1 MNGSSTRGLSVIPG
15 SFHGPL
21 VFSDVPLSFMMGVD
35 PKTGVVVDAHHLLLG
50 TSVKGKVLAIPCGRG
65 SCSGSGALLELIL
78 TGNAP
83 SALIFQEP
91 EMILT
96 LGVMVAEAMFDR
108 RIPVIFLQGNEDFE
122 KLRGASEVDIS
133 DKQLLIMP
141 NQVALPLE
149 PRSTRGISLST
160 SDEKVLS
167 GQGGEA
173 SRIAME
179 IIVAFAA
186 LQEAKCLV
194 DVSQVHIDACAYNGK
209 SSLHVPEHLLSLGGQ
224 FVVPS
229 TCNSLNVDRLR
240 WKELGTDSEAVIIG
254 DKIGEAYLKLGA
266 KLSFTCAPYLLDSKP
281 KAGEQ
286 VGWSESNAVVFVNS
300 VLGAHTQK
308 YPDYLD
314 VFIALTG
321 RAPYAGCH
329 TPEGRKPKIIIEVPQ
344 LSGHDQ
350 SLFPLLGYHIGDI
363 VGGKIP
369 FIVGMEKTN
378 PTMSDLKAFG
388 AGFATTSSAPM
399 FHMRAITPEAAS
411 FDGQTESLGRVVVD
425 VNGLRKAWKQ
435 LNTASD
441 PSLDMVSLGNPHFSV
456 EEFAQLADLCR
467 NKTKSP
473 SVAVIITTSRDIY
486 QKALKLGHLDV
497 LEAFG
502 AQFITDTCCIS
513 CREARKKCCERKPE
527 CTRCSLKGLTCT
539 YEVIE
544 PKWSKTTKRTSPS
557 SKKARNIFA
566 GRELKPEEGFIH
578 TFAVTK
584 PTPSRPPEETID
596 LTVSPQ
602 LDVNSCNMDLDES
615 MELFDTFGNSSES
628 EVCSILT
635 NSIFDDSVSARSG
648 SVDPMSLSLELPF
661 PIFSDLTTDL
671 QSRKLLHHF
680 CSTLSRL
687 IVFVEQPHNSFQD
700 LILPLAYDNSPVFY
714 AICAFAC
721 GHLEHSGVY
730 ESRHSS
736 EYRALA
742 AKGAFEL
749 VQWKCQHEEVLAT
762 VMLLAYYEALTSSN
776 APDMFVGHLK
786 AAFLVISS
794 IPESE
799 RSTSVC
805 FLEKAFHYYD
815 VISSL
820 SLGMSPVS
828 AVSVSDYTYPLAVMT
843 SSKPNDITHADPFM
857 GLVGDLWPVLY
868 RLSIAMSLK
877 GDLEAAVA
885 ANQGTKAA
893 VLRVEYESITK
904 STEKALQSWQPSV
917 DPSNILM
924 SLEEDGN
931 AQHQHLEAMVH
942 NAQAYRHSALVY
954 LHRTVYGYPM
964 SHPEV
969 QKNAHL
975 SLESCMAVI
984 ASGGP
989 ANALLWP
996 LYVAACEA
1004 VTDHDQ

>member
-35 PKTGVVVDAHHLLLG
+35 PKTGVVVDAHHPLLG

-83 SALIFQEP
+83 AALIFQEP

-108 RIPVIFLQGNEDFE
+108 RIPVIFLQGNEDFK

-186 LQEAKCLV
+186 LQGAKCLV

-209 SSLHVPEHLLSLGGQ
+209 SSLYVPEHLLSLGGQ

-240 WKELGTDSEAVIIG
+240 WKELGTDSEAVVIG

-344 LSGHDQ
+344 LPGHDQ

-369 FIVGMEKTN
+369 FIIGMEKTN

-411 FDGQTESLGRVVVD
+411 FDGQTESLDRVVVD

-456 EEFAQLADLCR
+456 EEFAQLVDLCR
-467 NKTKSP
+467 NKTKLP

-502 AQFITDTCCIS
+502 AQFITDTCWCM
-513 CREARKKCCERKPE
+513 
-527 CTRCSLKGLTCT
+527 
-539 YEVIE
+539 IE
-544 PKWSKTTKRTSPS
+544 EPIVPAASKQ
-557 SKKARNIFA
+557 I
-566 GRELKPEEGFIH
+566 
-578 TFAVTK
+578 
-584 PTPSRPPEETID
+584 
-596 LTVSPQ
+596 
-602 LDVNSCNMDLDES
+602 M
-615 MELFDTFGNSSES
+615 
-628 EVCSILT
+628 T
-635 NSIFDDSVSARSG
+635 NSAKYAHYGPGIVGKKFHFGDVLACVSAACVGFRTDREMAPSWLFGSG
-648 SVDPMSLSLELPF
+648 SE
-661 PIFSDLTTDL
+661 T
-671 QSRKLLHHF
+671 
-680 CSTLSRL
+680 
-687 IVFVEQPHNSFQD
+687 
-700 LILPLAYDNSPVFY
+700 
-714 AICAFAC
+714 
-721 GHLEHSGVY
+721 
-730 ESRHSS
+730 
-736 EYRALA
+736 
-742 AKGAFEL
+742 
-749 VQWKCQHEEVLAT
+749 
-762 VMLLAYYEALTSSN
+762 
-776 APDMFVGHLK
+776 
-786 AAFLVISS
+786 
-794 IPESE
+794 
-799 RSTSVC
+799 
-805 FLEKAFHYYD
+805 
-815 VISSL
+815 
-820 SLGMSPVS
+820 
-828 AVSVSDYTYPLAVMT
+828 
-843 SSKPNDITHADPFM
+843 
-857 GLVGDLWPVLY
+857 
-868 RLSIAMSLK
+868 
-877 GDLEAAVA
+877 
-885 ANQGTKAA
+885 
-893 VLRVEYESITK
+893 
-904 STEKALQSWQPSV
+904 
-917 DPSNILM
+917 
-924 SLEEDGN
+924 
-931 AQHQHLEAMVH
+931 
-942 NAQAYRHSALVY
+942 
-954 LHRTVYGYPM
+954 
-964 SHPEV
+964 
-969 QKNAHL
+969 
-975 SLESCMAVI
+975 
-984 ASGGP
+984 
-989 ANALLWP
+989 
-996 LYVAACEA
+996 
-1004 VTDHDQ
+1004 

>member
-35 PKTGVVVDAHHLLLG
+35 PKTGVVVDAHHPLLG

-65 SCSGSGALLELIL
+65 SCSGSGALLELIV

-122 KLRGASEVDIS
+122 KLRGASEVEIN

-141 NQVALPLE
+141 SQVSLPLE

-160 SDEKVLS
+160 SDENMLS
-167 GQGGEA
+167 GRQGEA
-173 SRIAME
+173 SRVAME

-186 LQEAKCLV
+186 LQGAKCLI

-344 LSGHDQ
+344 HPGRDQ

-369 FIVGMEKTN
+369 FIIGMETTN

-411 FDGQTESLGRVVVD
+411 FDGQTESLNRVVVD

-473 SVAVIITTSRDIY
+473 SVAFIITTSRDIY

-502 AQFITDTCCIS
+502 A
-513 CREARKKCCERKPE
+513 
-527 CTRCSLKGLTCT
+527 
-539 YEVIE
+539 
-544 PKWSKTTKRTSPS
+544 
-557 SKKARNIFA
+557 
-566 GRELKPEEGFIH
+566 
-578 TFAVTK
+578 
-584 PTPSRPPEETID
+584 
-596 LTVSPQ
+596 
-602 LDVNSCNMDLDES
+602 
-615 MELFDTFGNSSES
+615 
-628 EVCSILT
+628 
-635 NSIFDDSVSARSG
+635 
-648 SVDPMSLSLELPF
+648 
-661 PIFSDLTTDL
+661 
-671 QSRKLLHHF
+671 
-680 CSTLSRL
+680 
-687 IVFVEQPHNSFQD
+687 
-700 LILPLAYDNSPVFY
+700 
-714 AICAFAC
+714 
-721 GHLEHSGVY
+721 
-730 ESRHSS
+730 
-736 EYRALA
+736 
-742 AKGAFEL
+742 
-749 VQWKCQHEEVLAT
+749 
-762 VMLLAYYEALTSSN
+762 
-776 APDMFVGHLK
+776 
-786 AAFLVISS
+786 
-794 IPESE
+794 
-799 RSTSVC
+799 
-805 FLEKAFHYYD
+805 
-815 VISSL
+815 
-820 SLGMSPVS
+820 
-828 AVSVSDYTYPLAVMT
+828 
-843 SSKPNDITHADPFM
+843 
-857 GLVGDLWPVLY
+857 
-868 RLSIAMSLK
+868 
-877 GDLEAAVA
+877 
-885 ANQGTKAA
+885 
-893 VLRVEYESITK
+893 
-904 STEKALQSWQPSV
+904 
-917 DPSNILM
+917 
-924 SLEEDGN
+924 
-931 AQHQHLEAMVH
+931 
-942 NAQAYRHSALVY
+942 
-954 LHRTVYGYPM
+954 
-964 SHPEV
+964 
-969 QKNAHL
+969 
-975 SLESCMAVI
+975 
-984 ASGGP
+984 
-989 ANALLWP
+989 
-996 LYVAACEA
+996 
-1004 VTDHDQ
+1004 